1 MLILQT
7 TTVKFPTFRQ
17 TVSTEMSGGR
27 NRNYKGSGVG
37 NMTRLLQGLL
47 KHRGC
52 GKMGFERL
60 ITLVKENEISSK
72 SEDKRKSAEAFQ
84 RDK

>member
-1 MLILQT
+1 MLTLQT

-37 NMTRLLQGLL
+37 TMTRLL